1 MAQYDESG
9 SIGKCYRRGNAIGI
23 PFAVTIDDNTLD
35 AGTVTVGERDSM
47 AQETVSLGEL
57 AVYLQERFLWHCGL
71 TGDML

>member
-1 MAQYDESG
+1 M
-9 SIGKCYRRGNAIGI
+9 
-23 PFAVTIDDNTLD
+23 TIDDNTLD